1 MLGIEPYRIPWGC
14 LRPFWTKNRVCHK
27 SLTSQTAAEYAR
39 LSRAAARW
47 WFELVFFQAWITI
60 ILVFQNQLSRKDSR
74 SFSYLS
80 SENILIISN
89 MKKTRR
95 FLLLVLVLVP
105 CILLKRSEA
114 QGDCDID
121 EDCRAGQCCSTY
133 GYCGS
138 GPDYCRPGKFPNYW
152 LLWRDALIEK
162 MLPLLNG
169 GHIGPIIT
177 VVGKRSNKS
186 HFWRRFFFFVAI
198 LTTFLFKS
206 GYFGYFFAMWLFWL
220 LFEVL
225 VYLATFLLLAIL
237 AIFY

>member
-1 MLGIEPYRIPWGC
+1 
-14 LRPFWTKNRVCHK
+14 
-27 SLTSQTAAEYAR
+27 
-39 LSRAAARW
+39 
-47 WFELVFFQAWITI
+47 
-60 ILVFQNQLSRKDSR
+60 
-74 SFSYLS
+74 
-80 SENILIISN
+80 

-95 FLLLVLVLVP
+95 FLLLVVALVP

-177 VVGKRSNKS
+177 VVEKHSKS
-186 HFWRRFFFFVAI
+186 LIFEQKEDFFSLLPFCQLFYSKVAI
-198 LTTFLFKS
+198 LATFLLW
-206 GYFGYFFAMWLFWL
+206 GYFGYFLKCWFIWLHFCYWLFWLFFTKWLFWL
-220 LFEVL
+220 LFSICQMAI
-225 VYLATFLLLAIL
+225 LAAFFYLLAIL
-237 AIFY
+237 ATFFILPSGYLGYFGWFFTKWLF

>member
-1 MLGIEPYRIPWGC
+1 MMIR
-14 LRPFWTKNRVCHK
+14 T
-27 SLTSQTAAEYAR
+27 
-39 LSRAAARW
+39 
-47 WFELVFFQAWITI
+47 VFFQAWITI

-177 VVGKRSNKS
+177 VVEKRSKS
-186 HFWRRFFFFVAI
+186 LIFEQKEDFFSLSPFCQLFYSKVAI
-198 LTTFLFKS
+198 LATFLLWGYFSYFLKCWFIWLHFCYWLFWLFFTKWLFWLLLWSCGSFAHIFAKRTS
-206 GYFGYFFAMWLFWL
+206 GYFGYFFKHFQPMWN
-220 LFEVL
+220 V
-225 VYLATFLLLAIL
+225 VK
-237 AIFY
+237 

>member
-1 MLGIEPYRIPWGC
+1 MMIR
-14 LRPFWTKNRVCHK
+14 T
-27 SLTSQTAAEYAR
+27 
-39 LSRAAARW
+39 
-47 WFELVFFQAWITI
+47 VFFQAWITI

-177 VVGKRSNKS
+177 VVEKHSKS
-186 HFWRRFFFFVAI
+186 LIIEQKEDFFFFVAI
-198 LTTFLFKS
+198 LPTFLFKS
-206 GYFGYFFAMWLFWL
+206 GYFGWFFAMWLFWL

>member
-1 MLGIEPYRIPWGC
+1 M
-14 LRPFWTKNRVCHK
+14 
-27 SLTSQTAAEYAR
+27 
-39 LSRAAARW
+39 
-47 WFELVFFQAWITI
+47 
-60 ILVFQNQLSRKDSR
+60 FQNQLSRKDSR

-95 FLLLVLVLVP
+95 FLLLVVALVP

-177 VVGKRSNKS
+177 VVEKHSKS
-186 HFWRRFFFFVAI
+186 LIFEQKEDFFSLSPFCQLFYSKVAI
-198 LTTFLFKS
+198 LATFLLC
-206 GYFGYFFAMWLFWL
+206 GYFGYFLKCWFIWLHFCYWLFWLFFTKWLFWL
-220 LFEVL
+220 LFAKWL
-225 VYLATFLLLAIL
+225 FWQLFSLCQMATLATFFILPSGYLGYFGWFFTKWLFWLLL
-237 AIFY
+237 